1 MKKIVRVIAVLAVV
15 AVAGAFGVHYW
26 LNRTDLPPGI
36 VSGNGRIE
44 ATEIDIA
51 AKYAARIASI
61 EVQEGDLV
69 QPGEVLARLDTRE
82 LEAALA
88 SAKAQ
93 VEQARQTKAEAE
105 FVIAQRETE
114 LQLART
120 EYERNLV
127 LLGKNF
133 VTQQKVDN
141 LKSVR
146 DTAEAGLAAAQS
158 RKLAAEAAIQSALA
172 NVDQL
177 QQQVSDGV
185 LTSPRV
191 GRVLFRLAEPGEV
204 VGAGGK
210 VLTVLD
216 LSDIYMTIFLPTA
229 YAGKLSL
236 GEEARIVL
244 EPLPDRAIPGTVS
257 FVSAKAQFT
266 PKQVETAEER
276 SKMMFRVKLR
286 VPQALVE
293 KYIEYVKTGVPG
305 VGYVRI
311 DPKVTWPAWLESD
324 LTRTATPVPVGAN
337 PAEPAPV
344 PAQTPVQVPA
354 AAPSVAG
361 EAAAGGTAKP

>member
-1 MKKIVRVIAVLAVV
+1 MKNIVRVVVVLAVV

-26 LNRTDLPPGI
+26 LNRPTLPPGI

-51 AKYAARIASI
+51 AKYPARIASI

-82 LEAALA
+82 LEAQLA
-88 SAKAQ
+88 AAKAQ

-105 FVIAQRETE
+105 FVIAQRQTE

-133 VTQQKVDN
+133 VPQQKVDN

-158 RKLAAEAAIQSALA
+158 RKLAAEAAIESALA

-177 QQQVSDGV
+177 QQQVADGI
-185 LTSPRV
+185 LTAPRV

-229 YAGKLSL
+229 YAGQLSI
-236 GEEARIVL
+236 GEEARIML
-244 EPLPDRAIPGTVS
+244 EPLPDRAVPGTVS

-286 VPQALVE
+286 VPQMLVE
-293 KYIEYVKTGVPG
+293 KYIDYVKTGVPG

-311 DPKVTWPAWLESD
+311 DPKTVWPAWLESD
-324 LTRTATPVPVGAN
+324 LTRMATPVPVGAN
-337 PAEPAPV
+337 PAEPAKA
-344 PAQTPVQVPA
+344 PAETPVAVP
-354 AAPSVAG
+354 
-361 EAAAGGTAKP
+361 GTATQA